1 MATST
6 ANQDVKVA
14 VLERHIIKMEEEKKK
29 VENFKE
35 ELPECNRLFINALQ
49 FMENKLEK
57 CSGRRCVRVFGRIM
71 STSEK
76 LDEPGHRTNGSS
88 SVSMEDAGHLPPPS
102 PLPPKKARRYWT
114 EELHCQFLKA
124 VEQLGGAQL
133 ATPKQ
138 IKEQMD
144 VEGLTSDQV
153 RSHLQK
159 HRLSMHQRAGLS
171 FHQEGEGGDA
181 RVQREEDDEQEEGG

>member
-1 MATST
+1 MASE
-6 ANQDVKVA
+6 NRDVKVA
-14 VLERHIIKMEEEKKK
+14 LRERHILKMEEEKKK
-29 VENFKE
+29 VENLKE

-57 CSGRRCVRVFGRIM
+57 CSGKRCVRVFGRIM

-88 SVSMEDAGHLPPPS
+88 SVSMEDAGHDLPPTS
-102 PLPPKKARRYWT
+102 PLLPKKARRYWT
-114 EELHCQFLKA
+114 EELHCRFLKA

-159 HRLSMHQRAGLS
+159 HRLSMRERAGLS
-171 FHQEGEGGDA
+171 FHLEGGDA
-181 RVQREEDDEQEEGG
+181 RVQREEDEGEERG